1 MLHPS
6 DLEGQSLLS
15 LPALEAVNVA
25 LELIRRL
32 DTRQAIRLSIAISAT
47 KLNRGRGLGTLI
59 PVMLAV
65 EAMALSVGGS
75 SSSRT
80 PHPSAREALTMRL
93 EAAGSDAAALALLA
107 GWCTGQ
113 TRLTRRSEMSDE
125 SISKA
130 CKFPDHLSDTILRG
144 RLTVLSTIIRA
155 DVRGISVPAS
165 LIGGAS

>member
-15 LPALEAVNVA
+15 LPALEAANVV

-32 DTRQAIRLSIAISAT
+32 DTRQAIRLSTAISAT
-47 KLNRGRGLGTLI
+47 KLNRGWGLGTLI

-75 SSSRT
+75 SRT
-80 PHPSAREALTMRL
+80 PQPSAREALTLRL

-107 GWCTGQ
+107 GWCAGQ

-125 SISKA
+125 AILKA

-165 LIGGAS
+165 LIGGAP